1 MENKASLSCWF
12 DNCFLMSLTCFTES
26 SLLGIMPTT
35 LPNINRLT
43 ASRIASER
51 FWYMPVFTSAS
62 SLFVSPWFIL
72 ICIVS
77 IAMHY
82 YGNVF
87 I

>member
-1 MENKASLSCWF
+1 
-12 DNCFLMSLTCFTES
+12 
-26 SLLGIMPTT
+26 MPTISFRT
-35 LPNINRLT
+35 RCLT

-51 FWYMPVFTSAS
+51 FWYMPVFTSVS

-77 IAMHY
+77 IVMHY
-82 YGNVF
+82 YGDVF